1 MIPIINYIVRF
12 GTVSDGDDF
21 ANENNV
27 HIYWINDTDEY
38 TKASTISANSIDH
51 ILNNDDRVLQF
62 SRVREYYC
70 VDVLVAFNSACSPL
84 TKGILE
90 PLLTCMLLLFAGLSF
105 RISFKGGGG
114 KKEKPL
120 SAGQTRVYA
129 PLFRAAPKAGRG
141 AYETVLNER
150 GDA

>member
-1 MIPIINYIVRF
+1 M
-12 GTVSDGDDF
+12 TVMTSLMRITYTSTG
-21 ANENNV
+21 
-27 HIYWINDTDEY
+27 INDTDEY

-114 KKEKPL
+114 KKKSPC
-120 SAGQTRVYA
+120 QRVRPAYT
-129 PLFRAAPKAGRG
+129 PLFFAPRPKRG
-141 AYETVLNER
+141 GGHTKQFSTKEVMPNNLITLKRRWYVL
-150 GDA
+150 